1 MASRFN
7 TISDD
12 ANDGDVAFMS
22 RLFSENFLTRN
33 VFVFLFIFVLFL
45 SVVACTNTPLVEPV
59 ANKKIM
65 KIGTSTLTI
74 TFHGLHPKTDMG
86 KICVALWESS
96 ESFMKDGEWVRSAA
110 IPIALANE
118 PCVMTNLPTGT
129 FAVSSFYDET
139 NCGQLRRGAFGIP
152 IDPWAISNGGPP
164 WMAPNWNHACFKI
177 SEGNTTIE
185 LDFEHLPGRT
195 P

>member
-1 MASRFN
+1 MAARVT

-12 ANDGDVAFMS
+12 SICGDVAFMS
-22 RLFSENFLTRN
+22 RFFSANFLTRN
-33 VFVFLFIFVLFL
+33 AFVIALMSAMCL
-45 SVVACTNTPLVEPV
+45 SDVACTMTPPV
-59 ANKKIM
+59 DPVTNNKMM
-65 KIGTSTLTI
+65 KVGTSTLTI

-96 ESFMKDGEWVRSAA
+96 ESFMKDGQWVRSAA

-118 PCVMTNLPTGT
+118 ACVMSNLPTGT
-129 FAVSSFYDET
+129 FAVSSFYDVT
-139 NCGQLRRGAFGIP
+139 NCGELRRGGFGIP

-164 WMAPNWNHACFKI
+164 WMPPNWSHACFKVG
-177 SEGNTTIE
+177 EGNTTIE